1 MFLHKHKK
9 TSVNLVKSDISVVQ
23 SVGKYLYWANKYMT
37 KIFFMDVNIYNRIHQ
52 LLSFFMSS

>member
-9 TSVNLVKSDISVVQ
+9 NSVNLVKSDISVVQ

-37 KIFFMDVNIYNRIHQ
+37 KIFFMGVNICNRIHQ
-52 LLSFFMSS
+52 